1 MDKLRIL
8 MIEDNDDDVV
18 LASMQLRVFNPV
30 IRRVQNADE
39 MREALAEEWD
49 VVLSDFTLPGFSG
62 PAAFELFKASGQDAP
77 FLVVTGTIGEESAVA
92 LIKSG
97 VSDFLLKDHLLRL
110 PAVIERELRECRGR
124 RARLKAEAAL
134 QESEERYSLA
144 MRGANDGI
152 WDWDIRGEQV
162 YFSPRWKQMLGF
174 AVDDVTSQLCE
185 WTTRVHPDDSEMV
198 KAQVVRHFKGEV
210 PHFESEH
217 RMRHRDGSYVWVLTR
232 GIAVIDDKG
241 RAYRMVGSQSDI
253 QQRKKAEEQLQH
265 DALHDSLTQLPNR
278 LLFRDLLN
286 LMLGRARRDAE
297 FNCAVLFINIE
308 RFRFINDSFGHVVGD
323 LLLAEIGRRLAETM
337 RPGDVVARF
346 AGDEFAVLLLG
357 VTDATLAVRTAERL
371 LEVIT
376 ETVTVDG
383 HELFP
388 SARIGIVLA
397 SNRYANAD
405 EMLRDADTATYRARK
420 QKHRLE
426 VFDQAMHV
434 TAVQQLK
441 LATDLRRA
449 VELNEFVAH
458 FQPIVEVAT
467 GKLVSFEALAR
478 WRRESGEII
487 PPGVFIPM
495 AEEIGLIDDIG
506 NAVLREAC
514 LQTRAWR
521 ERAPDVPLSVS
532 VNLSSRQF
540 RNNDLFERVV
550 EIMRSTGAD
559 PSGIKFEITESILIE
574 HPETVIDNLTRLRAL
589 GVKVLL
595 DDFGTGYSS
604 LAYLHRFPLDT
615 LKIDASFV
623 QRMVN
628 DQGSAEIVRTIIVLA
643 HNLGMDVVAE
653 GVETA
658 QQFSLLHQW
667 HCDYAQGYYLSHPV
681 PASEALRLIDTKAL
695 PEAA

>member
-1 MDKLRIL
+1 
-8 MIEDNDDDVV
+8 MIEDDDNDVV
-18 LASMQLRVFNPV
+18 LASLQLRALNPE
-30 IRRVQNADE
+30 IRRVQTAAE
-39 MREALAEEWD
+39 LHEALREKWD
-49 VVLSDFTLPGFSG
+49 VVLSDYTLPGFSG
-62 PAAFELFKASGQDAP
+62 PAAFEIFKESGQDAP

-92 LIKSG
+92 LIKAG
-97 VSDFLLKDHLLRL
+97 VSDFLLKDHLARL
-110 PAVIERELRECRGR
+110 PTIIGRELRESEGR
-124 RARLKAEAAL
+124 RARHRAEAAL
-134 QESEERYSLA
+134 QESEERYTLA
-144 MRGANDGI
+144 MLGANDGI
-152 WDWDIRGEQV
+152 WDWDLIAGHV
-162 YFSPRWKQMLGF
+162 YYSPRWKAMLGYT
-174 AVDDVTSQLCE
+174 ANELSPHVDE
-185 WTTRVHPDDSEMV
+185 WLSHVHPDDTEMV
-198 KAQVVRHFKGEV
+198 KAQVVRHVKHET

-217 RMRHRDGSYVWVLTR
+217 RMRHRDNTYRWVLTR
-232 GIAVIDDKG
+232 GMAVFDENG
-241 RAYRMVGSQSDI
+241 RAYRMAGSQSDI
-253 QQRKKAEEQLQH
+253 HQRKKAEEQLQH

-278 LLFRDLLN
+278 LLFHDLLN
-286 LMLGRARRDAE
+286 VMLGRARRDAG
-297 FNCAVLFINIE
+297 FQCAVLFINVE
-308 RFRFINDSFGHVVGD
+308 RFRFVNDSFGHLVGD
-323 LLLAEIGRRLAETM
+323 LLLVEIGKRLAETM

-357 VTDATLAVRTAERL
+357 MLEPVQAVRMAERL
-371 LEVIT
+371 LEVIGQPVII
-376 ETVTVDG
+376 EE
-383 HELFP
+383 HEIFP

-397 SNRYANAD
+397 SSRYAGAD

-420 QKHRLE
+420 NKQRLE

-441 LATDLRRA
+441 LANDLRRA
-449 VELNEFVAH
+449 VEAREFVAH

-514 LQTRAWR
+514 QQMRIWR
-521 ERAPDVPLSVS
+521 ERVPGSVLSVS

-540 RNNDLFERVV
+540 RHNDLFEKAV
-550 EIMRSTGAD
+550 ETIRSTGAD
-559 PSGIKFEITESILIE
+559 PAGIKFEITESILIE
-574 HPETVIDNLTRLRAL
+574 HPEQVIDTLTRLRAL

-623 QRMVN
+623 QRMVD

-658 QQFSLLHQW
+658 EQFALLRQW
-667 HCDYAQGYYLSHPV
+667 QCDHAQGYYFSHPV
-681 PASEALRLIDTKAL
+681 PASEAIKLIEHKAL

>member
-1 MDKLRIL
+1 MAKLRVL
-8 MIEDNDDDVV
+8 MIEDNDDDAV
-18 LASMQLRVFNPV
+18 LATIQLSALNPD
-30 IRRVQNADE
+30 IHRVQTAVE
-39 MREALAEEWD
+39 MRDALREKWD

-62 PAAFELFKASGQDAP
+62 QEAFDIFRASGQDAP

-92 LIKSG
+92 LIKAG
-97 VSDFLLKDHLLRL
+97 VSDFLLKDNLARL
-110 PAVIERELRECRGR
+110 AMIVGRELRENEGR
-124 RARLKAEAAL
+124 RARLRAEAAL
-134 QESEERYSLA
+134 QKSEERYTLA
-144 MRGANDGI
+144 TLGANDGI
-152 WDWDIRGEQV
+152 WDWDIPAKRV
-162 YFSPRWKQMLGF
+162 YYSPRWKDMLGH
-174 AVDDVTSQLCE
+174 ADEDVSADVTE
-185 WTTRVHPDDSEMV
+185 WSSRVHPEDSETV
-198 KAQVVRHFKGEV
+198 VAQVVRHFKRET

-217 RMRHRDGSYVWVLTR
+217 RMRQRDGEYKWVLTR
-232 GIAVIDDKG
+232 GVALFDEHG
-241 RAYRMVGSQSDI
+241 RAYRMAGSQSDI
-253 QQRKKAEEQLQH
+253 HSRKKAEEQLQH

-286 LMLGRARRDAE
+286 LLLGRARRDAG
-297 FNCAVLFINIE
+297 FQCAVLFINVE
-308 RFRFINDSFGHVVGD
+308 RFRFVNDSFGHLIGD
-323 LLLAEIGRRLAETM
+323 LLLVEIGRRLADSM

-357 VTDATLAVRTAERL
+357 MAEPVLSVRMAERL
-371 LEVIT
+371 LEVIAQPAT
-376 ETVTVDG
+376 IEG
-383 HELFP
+383 HEIFP

-397 SNRYANAD
+397 SPRYAGAD

-420 QKHRLE
+420 NRQRLE

-441 LATDLRRA
+441 LANDLRRA
-449 VELNEFVAH
+449 VELHEFVAH

-478 WRRESGEII
+478 WRRESGEIV

-495 AEEIGLIDDIG
+495 AEEIGLIDAIG
-506 NAVLREAC
+506 DAVLREAC
-514 LQTRAWR
+514 QHLCIWR
-521 ERAPDVPLSVS
+521 KTAPGVPLSVS

-540 RNNDLFERVV
+540 RHNDLFEKVV
-550 EIMRSTGAD
+550 ETIRSTGAD
-559 PSGIKFEITESILIE
+559 PAGIKVEITESILIE
-574 HPETVIDNLTRLRAL
+574 HPEQVIATLTRLRAL

-615 LKIDASFV
+615 LKIDATFV
-623 QRMVN
+623 QRMVD

-658 QQFSLLHQW
+658 EQYALLRQW
-667 HCDYAQGYYLSHPV
+667 QCDYAQGYFFSHPV
-681 PASEALRLIDTKAL
+681 PASEALKLIDQKAL
-695 PEAA
+695 SEAA